1 MCASR
6 VSPHLETSITW
17 GGLVTLRIS
26 PAISLNSLS
35 NPTCTITRMATRF
48 ATCLLST
55 TRRHSL
61 GLIPTRFV
69 RPQLSP
75 RNGPTA
81 LRRSIHTA
89 LWPPLVFAQL
99 LLVLWAY
106 KVQLIK
112 QMRAN
117 ICAVLYVDYL
127 PEQVNISPVHTSGRS
142 ERRNP
147 RLQAAATR
155 LRLDDDRS

>member
-6 VSPHLETSITW
+6 VSAHLETSITW

-35 NPTCTITRMATRF
+35 NPTCNITRMATRF
-48 ATCLLST
+48 ATYLPST
-55 TRRHSL
+55 SPRHSL
-61 GLIPTRFV
+61 GLLFTRFV

-75 RNGPTA
+75 RKGPIS

-99 LLVLWAY
+99 LLALWAY

-117 ICAVLYVDYL
+117 ICAVLYVDNL
-127 PEQVNISPVHTSGRS
+127 PKQINISPVHTSGRS
-142 ERRNP
+142 EGRNP
-147 RLQAAATR
+147 RL
-155 LRLDDDRS
+155 